1 MVREARRL
9 KSMWRARDQS
19 GLASLLWL
27 TTTHTPPTQ
36 PEYLGNIYTVS
47 TQCSDIVSTQYLYTT
62 NTISTHNL
70 QYFYTVSTEYLNNI
84 YTIIATNYL

>member
-47 TQCSDIVSTQYLYTT
+47 TQYLYTI

-84 YTIIATNYL
+84 YAIIATNYL